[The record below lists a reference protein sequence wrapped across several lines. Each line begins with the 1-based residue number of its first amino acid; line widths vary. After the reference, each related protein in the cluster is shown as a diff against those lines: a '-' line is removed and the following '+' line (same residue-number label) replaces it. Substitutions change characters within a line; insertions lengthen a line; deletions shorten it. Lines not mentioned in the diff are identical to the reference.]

1 MTLFANRLLLD
12 ATSTTTKDAF
22 FGWEHIFEVLERYSM
37 ALGLAALLAL
47 ILFIAHR
54 ILMTGPKAKGAE
66 ARLPRQLTMLA
77 ITVIG
82 LFVVLLALPLPD
94 ETRGDM
100 LSLVGVLFTAIIAL
114 SSTTFVSN
122 AMAGL
127 MIRIIN
133 CFRPGDF
140 VRVKSEFGRIS
151 ERGLFHTE
159 LQNEDGELTTL
170 PNLYLMTNPVS
181 VVRKSGTIISACVS
195 LGYVEPWE
203 KIETLLK
210 QAARKIGLAD
220 SFVHVLELGDF
231 TIVYKIAGF
240 TDDVTSL
247 LTMRSNLHKEMLDVL
262 HDANVEIMSPT
273 FMTQRQ
279 ISQDDAMIP
288 TRAHRAV
295 RTRRDQPAPEE
306 KIFEKAN
313 RAAGIEDLKAK
324 HAKLIDQLDELAGSK
339 PTAEEKEA
347 HAEQKKLLEAEADV
361 LLEQIEASSKQMSDA
376 NDVDKS
382 EGPQT

>member
-1 MTLFANRLLLD
+1 MTLYANRPTLEEG
-12 ATSTTTKDAF
+12 STTTNVAF
-22 FGWEHIFEVLERYSM
+22 FGWEHISEVLERYSM

-47 ILFIAHR
+47 TLFIAHR
-54 ILMTGPKAKGAE
+54 VLMTGPKAKGAE

-82 LFVVLLALPLPD
+82 LFVVLLSLPLPD

-181 VVRKSGTIISACVS
+181 VVRKSGTIISATVS
-195 LGYVEPWE
+195 LGYDEPWE

-210 QAARKIGLAD
+210 QAARKIGLKD
-220 SFVHVLELGDF
+220 SFVHVLELGDY

-247 LTMRSNLHKEMLDVL
+247 LTLRSDLHKEMLDVL
-262 HDANVEIMSPT
+262 HGANIEIMSPT

-288 TRAHRAV
+288 RRAHRAA
-295 RTRRDQPAPEE
+295 RTKRNHPAPEE

-324 HAKLIDQLDELAGSK
+324 HAKIIDELEELADNK
-339 PTAEEKEA
+339 PKAADKET
-347 HAEQKKLLEAEADV
+347 HAEQVKQLEAAADA
-361 LLEQIEASSKQMSDA
+361 LFEQIEASSKEMSDTSE
-376 NDVDKS
+376 VDKS
-382 EGPQT
+382 EGH